1 MPLGKYGDAMPKRA
15 IAAPLAL
22 AALLAALVAGCGSE
36 TTTPSVPF
44 APSATLRAVGGTVR
58 TQKPD
63 FVLRVTTRPND
74 ENMRSVAVR
83 LPRVV
88 LVDTTALGGMCSR
101 SELKSKRCAGK
112 RPLGRAEVQTPLAR
126 GGLAGPVYVVSGYGR
141 VFHLAYVL
149 SGPPK
154 IVLEGRVVSKGG
166 RIEAGVDEIPD
177 QPVSELRLTIE
188 GGPKGYLVLSRDICR
203 SREPAEV
210 TFKSQEGQ
218 VHREKVPLEA
228 QCG

>member
-1 MPLGKYGDAMPKRA
+1 
-15 IAAPLAL
+15 
-22 AALLAALVAGCGSE
+22 
-36 TTTPSVPF
+36 VPF

-63 FVLRVTTRPND
+63 FVLRVATRPND
-74 ENMRSVAVR
+74 ENMRSAAVR

-88 LVDTTALGGMCSR
+88 LVDTSALGGLCSR
-101 SELKSKRCAGK
+101 RELKAKRCAGK
-112 RPLGRAEVQTPLAR
+112 RPLGRAKVQTPLAR

-149 SGPPK
+149 SGPPD
-154 IVLEGRVVSKGG
+154 VLLEGRVISKGG
-166 RIEAGVDEIPD
+166 RIEAGVEEIPD
-177 QPVSELRLTIE
+177 SPVGELRLTIE

-210 TFKSQEGQ
+210 TFTSQRGQ
-218 VHREKVPLEA
+218 VHRQKVPLEA